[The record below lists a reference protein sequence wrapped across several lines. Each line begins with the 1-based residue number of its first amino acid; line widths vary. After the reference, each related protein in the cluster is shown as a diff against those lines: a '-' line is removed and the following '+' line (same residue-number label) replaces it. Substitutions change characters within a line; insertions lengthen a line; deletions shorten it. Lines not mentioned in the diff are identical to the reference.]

1 MRVLRVVVLIIGL
14 LAILLGGWWV
24 LQGTG
29 IVPVGFMARHMEW
42 AYRGV
47 GLAVIGAAAVFFSR
61 RM

>member
-1 MRVLRVVVLIIGL
+1 MRVLRVIVLVIGL

-47 GLAVIGAAAVFFSR
+47 GLAVVGVIAVFFSR

>member
-1 MRVLRVVVLIIGL
+1 MRVLRVIVLVIGI

-47 GLAVIGAAAVFFSR
+47 GLAVIGVIAVFISR
-61 RM
+61 RI

>member
-1 MRVLRVVVLIIGL
+1 MKVLRVVVLVIGL

-47 GLAVIGAAAVFFSR
+47 GLAVVGVTAVFISR

>member
-1 MRVLRVVVLIIGL
+1 MRVVRVIVLVIGI

-47 GLAVIGAAAVFFSR
+47 GLAVVGVVAVFISR
-61 RM
+61 RI